1 MIRFIWEKIK
11 SVSMGRRIAVIG
23 GTGNEGFGI
32 ALRLAKAGEQVIIGS
47 RDKGKADESV
57 QKIMSMVP
65 RAKIEGMEN
74 GQAAKNSNIVFLA
87 IPLPALQSI
96 ANSIRSSLH
105 DNQIVVDVSNP
116 LESYVG
122 GDFRKPINLFQ
133 GSVIETV
140 ENWIQKKV
148 KMVKAFNYVVSG
160 ALREIDK
167 DLDFDVIV
175 CSDYDDAKR
184 EVMQLIEK
192 IPKLHPVDGGS
203 LENSRLVEQI
213 TPLLLGIAS
222 RKGVQ
227 YVGLRIP

>member
-222 RKGVQ
+222 REGVQ